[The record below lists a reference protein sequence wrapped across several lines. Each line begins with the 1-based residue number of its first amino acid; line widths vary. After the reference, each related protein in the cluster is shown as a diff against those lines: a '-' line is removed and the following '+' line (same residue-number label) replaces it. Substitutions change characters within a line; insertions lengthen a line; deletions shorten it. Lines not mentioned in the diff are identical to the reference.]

1 MDSYCE
7 TKFLKDF
14 MDIYNAD
21 DEYDFSILYDD
32 YFNEFIT
39 TNSSEFLKTVYQYY
53 YDIDDNKTLEEL
65 NEDDLYQ
72 HLYILV
78 EQMIID
84 KYESDADTDVDE

>member
-14 MDIYNAD
+14 IDIYNVS

-39 TNSSEFLKTVYQYY
+39 TNSTEFLKTVYQYY
-53 YDIDDNKTLEEL
+53 YDIDKNKTLEEL
-65 NEDDLYQ
+65 NENDLYE

-78 EQMIID
+78 EQTIIN
-84 KYESDADTDVDE
+84 KCESDAETDVDE